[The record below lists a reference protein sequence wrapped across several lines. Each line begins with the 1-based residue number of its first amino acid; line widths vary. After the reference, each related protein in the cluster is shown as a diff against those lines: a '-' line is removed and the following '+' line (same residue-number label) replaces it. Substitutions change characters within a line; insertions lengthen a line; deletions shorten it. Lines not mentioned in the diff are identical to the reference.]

1 METARRSARGNRRRR
16 SSSPTFGQLL
26 TGAVESAADRVAVR
40 FNPSGDPADQRQLT
54 YSEFDQQSSRLAR
67 VLIARGIGPG
77 DVVAIGI
84 ARGIESVLAVWAIAK
99 TGAAYVP
106 VDPNYPAD
114 RIAHIVSDSGAVL
127 GLTTA
132 THREVLGT
140 ALTWLELDDAET
152 ATHIAA
158 LPAHPISYTDR
169 IRTLDERHPA
179 YVIYTSGSTGKPK
192 GVVVTHTGLA
202 GLVAAE
208 RAHYRVAAD
217 SRVLHVCSPNFD
229 VSVLELLLTF
239 SAGATLV
246 IAPPGVF
253 GGFELADLLRREQVS
268 HMLIT
273 PGALESVDPADLDDL
288 QVVVVAG
295 DKFGPELV
303 GRWAVGEREFY
314 NGYGPTEATILAT
327 STPPMDPAAPV
338 TIGAA
343 IAGVGAFVLDSRLR
357 PVPSGVIGE
366 LYLSGPALA
375 QGYLNRPALTAER
388 FVASPFGTESGDANA
403 RLYRTGDLVRR
414 SESGDGVIEYMGRSD
429 FQVKIRGFR
438 IELGE
443 IDNALTAH
451 PDIDF
456 AATLGKTLPSGVTA
470 LVSYVMPRSGAT
482 VEVAALDA
490 FLAESLPG
498 YMIPA
503 AIMVLDRI
511 PLTPVGKLDRKAL
524 PEPVFAVREFRA
536 PATPVQQ
543 VIAGVFAE
551 LLTAGAPEEIR
562 VGADDDFFE
571 LGGNSLL
578 AAQAATRIGAALD
591 TRVPVQLLF
600 EVSTVSGLA
609 ERVERHIG
617 TGSGQELVAQQRPD
631 SIPLSFAQQRMWFL
645 NQFDPASAVNNM
657 PIAVRLSGALDVDAL
672 RVAVTDLVARHEV
685 LRTMYPPVDGVG
697 TQLVLPLSDPRAVP
711 ALAAGDATED
721 AIAALV
727 TETVGAGFDVTVAP
741 PLRLRLLRLSA
752 TEHVL
757 VCVMHH
763 IAGDGV
769 SMGPLTR
776 DLMTAYVQR
785 SAGNAPGWPELAVQ
799 YVDFTL
805 WQRAVLG
812 TEDDPESILTQQID
826 FWRTQLAGVP
836 DQLELPIDRPRPATA
851 SYRGASLDFR
861 IPAQVHAGLDQLART
876 HNSTLFM
883 VVHAALS
890 ALLARLSGSTD
901 IAIGTPVAGRGDAAL
916 DDLIGMFV
924 NTLVLRTEVDPAA
937 GFDELL
943 AQTRAVDVAAFGHAD
958 VPFERLVELLDPAR
972 STARHPL
979 FQVML
984 AFQNMAR
991 TALELPGLTVA
1002 GVELTM
1008 PFAKFDLQFE
1018 MVEDTDRHGAPHGI
1032 AVGLT
1037 YATDLF
1043 DADTIAGFADRFQRL
1058 LAGIVAA
1065 PAEPLGAIELLEP
1078 AELDRI
1084 LVQWNDTRHDL
1095 APELLLDGY
1104 RRAVACYPDAVAV
1117 AYEGAE
1123 LTYREF
1129 DERVNR
1135 LARLLITQGVGPE
1148 SLVGLAVR
1156 RSLEL
1161 VVGMYAIVTA
1171 GGAYVPIDPD
1181 HPADRIAHILDT
1193 AAPAAVLSTTAD
1205 AIEIP
1210 AGVPVILVDSV
1221 ALEEFSAA
1229 PVELAEVVR
1238 PGNPAYVIFTSG
1250 STGRPKGVAVSHAAI
1265 VNQMVYMGAE
1275 YGIGPS
1281 DVYLQK
1287 TPATFDVSL
1296 WGYFL
1301 PLRTGAKLVVSTHD
1315 GHRDPVYLA
1324 ETIAAQSVTLT
1335 DFVPSMLSVF
1345 AAHTSAGSIPS
1356 LRAVFAAGEA
1366 LPTETVADVARV
1378 CTARVHNLYGPTEA
1392 AVTVTRW
1399 PASDSDRGSV
1409 PMGVPEWNT
1418 RVYVLDSRLRAV
1430 PAGVVGELYL
1440 AGDQLARG
1448 YVARPGLTADR
1459 FVANPFEPGAR
1470 MYRSGDLVRWG
1481 GSSAEPALEYLGRT
1495 DFQVKFRGQ
1504 RIELGEIE
1512 TALLAQDVISQSVA
1526 LVLDTAS
1533 GQHLVAYV
1541 VARPGE
1547 QPDPAELRTAVA
1559 ESLPAYMVPT
1569 VVTVLDS
1576 FPLNPSGK
1584 LDRKALPAPAFTAG
1598 EFRAPGTPA
1607 EEIVAGVF
1615 AELLGMAR
1623 VGADDDYF
1631 ALGGNSLL
1639 ATRAIARINEAL
1651 DADLAIRDLFETP
1664 TVSALAA
1671 RIGGASG
1678 ATARPPLVATERP
1691 QRIPLS
1697 LAQQRMWV
1705 VNQVDPTS
1713 GSYNIPFAIRLTGEL
1728 DVAALDA
1735 AVTDV
1740 LGRHESL
1747 RTFFPVAGG
1756 TVARGVAG
1764 RVDVDAQGEAVAD
1777 RGASSDGVADIAVSA
1792 GSGRNEPGPAR
1803 GSAGVDGV
1811 ASGDAGRGQA
1821 GGDTAAGGV
1830 VVADGMPVQVI
1841 LSAAD
1846 ALPGGLQ
1853 VETTADILTRAAEL
1867 AGAGFDV
1874 TREVPLRAAL
1884 LTDGTS
1890 ADWLLVVVVHHI
1902 SADGASLAPLAR
1914 DLMTAY
1920 VARAAQQS
1928 PGWAPLDVQYADF
1941 ALWQRAVVGE
1951 DAQPESPAAA
1961 QLDYWRNQLADV
1973 PPLVELPQ
1981 DRPRPSVPTLRGAT
1995 TELRLPAEVHT
2006 ALNHL
2011 AREHKSSL
2019 FMVVHA
2025 ALAVLLGRLSGTSD
2039 IAIGTAVAG
2048 RGERA
2053 LDELV
2058 GMFVNTLTLRT
2069 TLDPAGSF
2077 DEAVDVAR
2085 ETDLGAFAN
2094 ADLPFERVA
2103 EVVAPGRGSAQSP
2116 LFQVALTFSNNEAA
2130 ALELPGLTVNALDT
2144 AVAAKFDLQVDV
2156 EPRFTAAGDPDE
2168 LITLF
2173 NYATDLFDEAT
2184 VRSIGARFARILT
2197 AVAADPQIRIGDI
2210 DILDESERARL
2221 LAGAA
2226 PAPAPS
2232 TPSGGTTLAQAFTA
2246 AAEDD
2251 PDGPALVWGDDALT
2265 YDQLDARSARLARL
2279 LIGRGFGPGDAVA
2292 VDLSRGIDWAVAVW
2306 AILKAGAAVVPVT
2319 GAELPAEPAAKL
2331 GITVGE
2337 PRGVDWI
2344 SLDDPAIK
2352 TELSTQSARP
2362 VTYADRTRALRGGD
2376 PAFVGADGTRSY
2388 NELATA
2394 GAQVRADTDLT
2405 FEARTFGYGPADS
2418 FTALV
2423 EPVAAGVAGASM
2435 VLVPMAN
2442 GSLSA
2447 GALARS
2453 VAQAVEGSSAT
2464 SGGSVGQDAPAS
2476 TGRDSVPGA
2485 RAGVT
2490 AALAEEWVTHLFG
2503 DRAGLEALDTPELG
2517 DLQALIADD
2526 AAPGNPGAAEVVL
2539 VLGDLR
2545 APTV

>member
-40 FNPSGDPADQRQLT
+40 FNPSGDPADQRQLS
-54 YSEFDQQSSRLAR
+54 YSEFDQQSSQLAR
-67 VLIARGIGPG
+67 ALIARGIGPG

-84 ARGIESVLAVWAIAK
+84 ARSIDSVLAVWAIAK

-132 THREVLGT
+132 AHRDVLGT

-152 ATHIAA
+152 ATTIAA
-158 LPAHPISYTDR
+158 QPAHPISYTDR

-288 QVVVVAG
+288 RVVVVAG

-327 STPPMDPAAPV
+327 STAPMDPAAPV

-357 PVPSGVIGE
+357 PVPAGVIGE

-388 FVASPFGTESGDANA
+388 FVASPFGAESGDANA

-482 VEVAALDA
+482 LEVTTLDA

-536 PATPVQQ
+536 PVTPVQQ
-543 VIAGVFAE
+543 VVADIFAD
-551 LLTAGAPEEIR
+551 LLTAGAPDEIR

-578 AAQAATRIGAALD
+578 AAQAATRLGAALD
-591 TRVPVQLLF
+591 TRIPVQVLF

-617 TGSGQELVAQQRPD
+617 TGSGHELVAQQRPD

-711 ALAAGDATED
+711 ALAADEAGED

-727 TETVGAGFDVTVAP
+727 TETVSAGFDVTVAP

-799 YVDFTL
+799 YADFTL

-836 DQLELPIDRPRPATA
+836 DQLELPTDRPRPATA

-861 IPAQVHAGLDQLART
+861 IPAEVHAGLDQIARA

-924 NTLVLRTEVDPAA
+924 NTLVLRTEVDPA
-937 GFDELL
+937 GSFEELL
-943 AQTRAVDVAAFGHAD
+943 ASTRAVDVAAFGHAD

-1002 GVELTM
+1002 GVEMTI

-1043 DADTIAGFADRFQRL
+1043 DAETVAGFADRFQRL
-1058 LAGIVAA
+1058 LAAIVAV
-1065 PAEPLGAIELLEP
+1065 PAAPLGAIELLEP

-1084 LVQWNDTRHDL
+1084 LVQWNDTRRDL

-1104 RRAVACYPDAVAV
+1104 RRAVAEHPDAVAV

-1135 LARLLITQGVGPE
+1135 LARLLVTHGVGPE

-1156 RSLEL
+1156 RSLDL

-1205 AIEIP
+1205 AIEVP

-1229 PVELAEVVR
+1229 PVEPARPVR
-1238 PGNPAYVIFTSG
+1238 PENPAYVIFTSG

-1315 GHRDPVYLA
+1315 GHRDPLYLA
-1324 ETIAAQSVTLT
+1324 ETIAAQGVTLT

-1345 AAHTSAGSIPS
+1345 AAHTTAGSIPS

-1378 CTARVHNLYGPTEA
+1378 STAGVHNLYGPTEA

-1512 TALLAQDVISQSVA
+1512 TALLAQEAISQAVA

-1547 QPDPAELRTAVA
+1547 EPDPAALRTAVA
-1559 ESLPAYMVPT
+1559 DSLPTYMVPT
-1569 VVTVLDS
+1569 VVTVLDG

-1598 EFRAPGTPA
+1598 EFRAPVSPA

-1651 DADLAIRDLFETP
+1651 D
-1664 TVSALAA
+1664 
-1671 RIGGASG
+1671 
-1678 ATARPPLVATERP
+1678 
-1691 QRIPLS
+1691 
-1697 LAQQRMWV
+1697 
-1705 VNQVDPTS
+1705 
-1713 GSYNIPFAIRLTGEL
+1713 
-1728 DVAALDA
+1728 
-1735 AVTDV
+1735 
-1740 LGRHESL
+1740 
-1747 RTFFPVAGG
+1747 
-1756 TVARGVAG
+1756 
-1764 RVDVDAQGEAVAD
+1764 
-1777 RGASSDGVADIAVSA
+1777 
-1792 GSGRNEPGPAR
+1792 
-1803 GSAGVDGV
+1803 
-1811 ASGDAGRGQA
+1811 
-1821 GGDTAAGGV
+1821 
-1830 VVADGMPVQVI
+1830 
-1841 LSAAD
+1841 
-1846 ALPGGLQ
+1846 
-1853 VETTADILTRAAEL
+1853 
-1867 AGAGFDV
+1867 
-1874 TREVPLRAAL
+1874 
-1884 LTDGTS
+1884 
-1890 ADWLLVVVVHHI
+1890 
-1902 SADGASLAPLAR
+1902 
-1914 DLMTAY
+1914 
-1920 VARAAQQS
+1920 
-1928 PGWAPLDVQYADF
+1928 
-1941 ALWQRAVVGE
+1941 
-1951 DAQPESPAAA
+1951 
-1961 QLDYWRNQLADV
+1961 
-1973 PPLVELPQ
+1973 
-1981 DRPRPSVPTLRGAT
+1981 
-1995 TELRLPAEVHT
+1995 
-2006 ALNHL
+2006 
-2011 AREHKSSL
+2011 
-2019 FMVVHA
+2019 
-2025 ALAVLLGRLSGTSD
+2025 
-2039 IAIGTAVAG
+2039 
-2048 RGERA
+2048 
-2053 LDELV
+2053 
-2058 GMFVNTLTLRT
+2058 
-2069 TLDPAGSF
+2069 
-2077 DEAVDVAR
+2077 
-2085 ETDLGAFAN
+2085 
-2094 ADLPFERVA
+2094 
-2103 EVVAPGRGSAQSP
+2103 
-2116 LFQVALTFSNNEAA
+2116 
-2130 ALELPGLTVNALDT
+2130 
-2144 AVAAKFDLQVDV
+2144 
-2156 EPRFTAAGDPDE
+2156 
-2168 LITLF
+2168 
-2173 NYATDLFDEAT
+2173 
-2184 VRSIGARFARILT
+2184 
-2197 AVAADPQIRIGDI
+2197 
-2210 DILDESERARL
+2210 
-2221 LAGAA
+2221 
-2226 PAPAPS
+2226 
-2232 TPSGGTTLAQAFTA
+2232 
-2246 AAEDD
+2246 
-2251 PDGPALVWGDDALT
+2251 
-2265 YDQLDARSARLARL
+2265 
-2279 LIGRGFGPGDAVA
+2279 
-2292 VDLSRGIDWAVAVW
+2292 
-2306 AILKAGAAVVPVT
+2306 
-2319 GAELPAEPAAKL
+2319 
-2331 GITVGE
+2331 
-2337 PRGVDWI
+2337 
-2344 SLDDPAIK
+2344 
-2352 TELSTQSARP
+2352 
-2362 VTYADRTRALRGGD
+2362 
-2376 PAFVGADGTRSY
+2376 
-2388 NELATA
+2388 
-2394 GAQVRADTDLT
+2394 
-2405 FEARTFGYGPADS
+2405 
-2418 FTALV
+2418 
-2423 EPVAAGVAGASM
+2423 
-2435 VLVPMAN
+2435 
-2442 GSLSA
+2442 
-2447 GALARS
+2447 
-2453 VAQAVEGSSAT
+2453 
-2464 SGGSVGQDAPAS
+2464 
-2476 TGRDSVPGA
+2476 
-2485 RAGVT
+2485 
-2490 AALAEEWVTHLFG
+2490 
-2503 DRAGLEALDTPELG
+2503 
-2517 DLQALIADD
+2517 
-2526 AAPGNPGAAEVVL
+2526 
-2539 VLGDLR
+2539 
-2545 APTV
+2545 

>member
-54 YSEFDQQSSRLAR
+54 YSEFDQRSSRLAR
-67 VLIARGIGPG
+67 ALIARGIGPG

-140 ALTWLELDDAET
+140 ALIWLELDDAET
-152 ATHIAA
+152 AAHIAA
-158 LPAHPISYTDR
+158 QPAHPISYTDR

-482 VEVAALDA
+482 VDVPALDA

-543 VIAGVFAE
+543 VVAGVFAE

-711 ALAAGDATED
+711 TLAADDATED
-721 AIAALV
+721 AIAELV

-776 DLMTAYVQR
+776 DLMTAYVKR
-785 SAGNAPGWPELAVQ
+785 SAGTAPGWPELAVQ
-799 YVDFTL
+799 YADFTL

-812 TEDDPESILTQQID
+812 TEDDPESILAQQID

-937 GFDELL
+937 GFEELL

-1065 PAEPLGAIELLEP
+1065 PAEPLGAIELMEP

-1104 RRAVACYPDAVAV
+1104 RRAVADHPDAVAV

-1156 RSLEL
+1156 RSLDL

-1205 AIEIP
+1205 AIEVP
-1210 AGVPVILVDSV
+1210 SDVPVILVDSV

-1229 PVELAEVVR
+1229 PVELAEPVR
-1238 PGNPAYVIFTSG
+1238 PENPAYVIFTSG

-1324 ETIAAQSVTLT
+1324 ETIAAQRVTLT

-1378 CTARVHNLYGPTEA
+1378 STARVHNLYGPTEA

-1481 GSSAEPALEYLGRT
+1481 AASAEPALEYLGRT

-1547 QPDPAELRTAVA
+1547 QPDPAALRTAVA
-1559 ESLPAYMVPT
+1559 ESLPSYMVPT

-1598 EFRAPGTPA
+1598 EFRAPATPA

-1651 DADLAIRDLFETP
+1651 DAQLAIRDLFETP

-1678 ATARPPLVATERP
+1678 TAARPPLVATERP

-1705 VNQVDPTS
+1705 LNQLDPAS

-1728 DVAALDA
+1728 DLAALDA

-1747 RTFFPVAGG
+1747 RTYFPV
-1756 TVARGVAG
+1756 
-1764 RVDVDAQGEAVAD
+1764 
-1777 RGASSDGVADIAVSA
+1777 
-1792 GSGRNEPGPAR
+1792 
-1803 GSAGVDGV
+1803 
-1811 ASGDAGRGQA
+1811 SGDADSAVVGRVASVG
-1821 GGDTAAGGV
+1821 AA
-1830 VVADGMPVQVI
+1830 ADGMPVQEI
-1841 LSAAD
+1841 LSVAD

-1853 VETTADILTRAAEL
+1853 VETTTDILTRAAEL

-1941 ALWQRAVVGE
+1941 ALWQRAVVGD
-1951 DAQPESPAAA
+1951 DAQPQSLAAA
-1961 QLDYWRNQLADV
+1961 QLDYWREQLADV
-1973 PPLVELPQ
+1973 PPLLELPQ
-1981 DRPRPSVPTLRGAT
+1981 DRPRPTVPTLVGAT

-2053 LDELV
+2053 LDDLV

-2130 ALELPGLTVNALDT
+2130 ALELPGLTVNALET

-2156 EPRFTAAGDPDE
+2156 EPRFTAAGEPGE
-2168 LITLF
+2168 LVALF

-2226 PAPAPS
+2226 QAPVPS

-2292 VDLSRGIDWAVAVW
+2292 VDLPRGIDWATAVW

-2319 GAELPAEPAAKL
+2319 GAELPAEPAVKL

-2352 TELSTQSARP
+2352 TELSTRSARP

-2376 PAFVGADGTRSY
+2376 PAFVGADDTRSY
-2388 NELATA
+2388 DELATA
-2394 GAQVRADTDLT
+2394 GAQVRAGTDLT
-2405 FEARTFGYGPADS
+2405 FEARTFGYGAVDT
-2418 FTALV
+2418 FAALV

-2435 VLVPMAN
+2435 VLVPAAEPAA
-2442 GSLSA
+2442 GLAAASAA
-2447 GALARS
+2447 GATDGLS
-2453 VAQAVEGSSAT
+2453 
-2464 SGGSVGQDAPAS
+2464 
-2476 TGRDSVPGA
+2476 
-2485 RAGVT
+2485 

-2503 DRAGLEALDTPELG
+2503 DRAGLEAVDTTELG

-2526 AAPGNPGAAEVVL
+2526 AEPGNRGAAEVVL

-2545 APTV
+2545 APVA